1 MMRKLFKNRTEA
13 GRLLAKRLMK
23 YAERT
28 DVLVL
33 ALPRGGVPVAFEV
46 ARALEAPLDVFV
58 VRKLGVPGHEEL
70 AMGAIASGGAWVLN
84 DDVLRM
90 LNIPDR
96 WIDSVV
102 ASERQELE
110 RRERAYRD
118 DLPAPEVGGRTVIL
132 VDDGIATGSSMLAAV
147 SALRRLGPARIIV
160 AVPVAASS
168 TLEELSRQLDECV
181 CLMEPD
187 PFYAV
192 GVWYEDFSA
201 TTDDEVRD
209 LLHKAAFETTAAP
222 RE

>member
-1 MMRKLFKNRTEA
+1 MRRLFQNRTEA
-13 GRLLAKRLMK
+13 GKRL
-23 YAERT
+23 AERLVDYT
-28 DVLVL
+28 GHDDVVVL

-46 ARALEAPLDVFV
+46 AQALEAPLDLFV

-84 DDVLRM
+84 RDVLRM

-96 WIDSVV
+96 WMEAVV
-102 ASERQELE
+102 AEERQELE

-118 DLPAPEVGGRTVIL
+118 DLPAPDVSGRTVIL
-132 VDDGIATGSSMLAAV
+132 VDDGIATGSTMLAAV
-147 SALRRLGPARIIV
+147 ASLRKLGPAQIIV

-168 TLEELSRQLDECV
+168 TIEELVRHVDDCV
-181 CLMEPD
+181 CLFEPD

-192 GVWYEDFSA
+192 GVWYADFSA

-209 LLHKAAFETTAAP
+209 LLKKAALETTAAP
-222 RE
+222 HE